1 LAAEAK
7 AICRTLEPLSA
18 PTALSLVLG
27 ILAGIALVMLEVLH
41 LAFMLLS
48 RFPGLEGAKVLAFV
62 RLGVGF
68 AGIETIFA

>member
-1 LAAEAK
+1 
-7 AICRTLEPLSA
+7 
-18 PTALSLVLG
+18 VLG

-48 RFPGLEGAKVLAFV
+48 RFSGLEGAKVLAFV